1 MPKRSRKPTD
11 LNRLAASIVGDA
23 TDEDQDPHEGKN
35 PAAVELGRLGG
46 MKGGKA
52 RAAKLTPQER
62 SEIAGKAAA
71 ARWGT
76 DWVHRGL
83 LVRNPDHIRGGSPP
97 LIRDIEDFRA
107 LDPFFRIIEQGLQG
121 LVDADHLFNL
131 LAENVVFDFV
141 ITVPD
146 YPRHVV
152 GRDNLIELYR
162 GYGSTF
168 HLDRCYDLRV
178 HRSDS
183 TSSVVLE
190 YASQGKV
197 VATGYPYSNRYVS
210 VITLKDREVS
220 RWRDYLDPLRVFAAL
235 EGR

>member
-1 MPKRSRKPTD
+1 
-11 LNRLAASIVGDA
+11 
-23 TDEDQDPHEGKN
+23 
-35 PAAVELGRLGG
+35 
-46 MKGGKA
+46 
-52 RAAKLTPQER
+52 
-62 SEIAGKAAA
+62 
-71 ARWGT
+71 
-76 DWVHRGL
+76 
-83 LVRNPDHIRGGSPP
+83 

-121 LVDADHLFNL
+121 LADGDHFFEL
-131 LAENVVFDFV
+131 LADDVVFDFV

-168 HLDRCYDLRV
+168 FLDRCHDLRV

-197 VATGYPYSNRYVS
+197 VATGYPYSNRYIS
-210 VITLKDREVS
+210 VITLKDRKVS
-220 RWRDYLDPLRVFAAL
+220 HWRDYLDPLRVFAAL